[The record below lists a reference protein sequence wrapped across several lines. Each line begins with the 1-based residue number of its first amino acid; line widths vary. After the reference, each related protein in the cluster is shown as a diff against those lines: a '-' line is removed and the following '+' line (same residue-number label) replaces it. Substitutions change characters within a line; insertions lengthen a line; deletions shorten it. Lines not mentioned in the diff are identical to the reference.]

1 MKYGGVKMDKK
12 CTCCGSSEVIF
23 GKVYSTGGLVF
34 IPEKEKGF
42 IHKSS
47 YIDAYACK
55 KCGEVF
61 GFKLANKPSKLTD

>member
-1 MKYGGVKMDKK
+1 MDKK

-61 GFKLANKPSKLTD
+61 GFK